1 MVSILIPH
9 IFGWP
14 SWKTL
19 RADLEIE
26 MEIVQRKGFVD
37 ICRKTNVS
45 LTQEIKT
52 PETAYRQAYG
62 DWWRLEDL
70 CSGFG
75 VVGVVQLEQFCKAN
89 GWSLV
94 KGRIRE
100 DNNRVWKYRIDNING
115 IVETPIEN
123 NNISHCITLEDNVWY
138 SEEELLKICDTTT
151 LTSALLK
158 LQDLNIAVQKGT
170 PRINGKRVR
179 RYKKA

>member
-1 MVSILIPH
+1 MIPY

-26 MEIVQRKGFVD
+26 MEIVQRKGFVE
-37 ICRKTNVS
+37 ICRKTNVA

-62 DWWRLEDL
+62 DWWRLDEL
-70 CSGFG
+70 CGEFG

-94 KGRIRE
+94 KGRIRG
-100 DNNRVWKYRIDNING
+100 DGKQIQRYRIDNVNG
-115 IVETPIEN
+115 IKCEVIEN
-123 NNISHCITLEDNVWY
+123 VLTNQCAIQDNQWY
-138 SEEELLKICDTTT
+138 SGEELIAITNTSNI
-151 LTSALLK
+151 TSALIE
-158 LQDLNIAVQKGT
+158 LQNQDIQMSKGK
-170 PRINGKRVR
+170 PRINGKQITA
-179 RYKKA
+179 YKKT